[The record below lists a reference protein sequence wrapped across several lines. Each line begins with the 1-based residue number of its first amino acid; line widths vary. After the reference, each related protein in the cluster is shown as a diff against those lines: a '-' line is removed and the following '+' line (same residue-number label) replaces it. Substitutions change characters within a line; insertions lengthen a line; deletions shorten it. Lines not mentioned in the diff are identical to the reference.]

1 MVKHVSKKAE
11 AEAEIRARLPEVEE
25 EWEGVVAGGKVK
37 VKGLR
42 GVFTF
47 ISARVDHG
55 EVKWLNVV
63 GPVGARSS
71 LRSFDPGRVTKK

>member
-1 MVKHVSKKAE
+1 MVKHVSKKTE
-11 AEAEIRARLPEVEE
+11 AEVRARLPEVEGA
-25 EWEGVVAGGKVK
+25 WEGVVAGGRVK

-47 ISARVDHG
+47 ISARVDDG

-63 GPVGARSS
+63 GPVGARSR